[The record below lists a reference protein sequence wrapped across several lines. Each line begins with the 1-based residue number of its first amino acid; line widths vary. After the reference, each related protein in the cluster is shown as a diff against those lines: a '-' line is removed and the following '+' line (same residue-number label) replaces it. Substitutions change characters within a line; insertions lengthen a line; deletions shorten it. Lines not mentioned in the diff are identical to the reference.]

1 MIFDGFLKD
10 PELRRYVESSLVIAS
25 RVLEQFTTDK
35 INKNLLFFDLLDI
48 ESILFANSKSLLI
61 NMLVFTY
68 RRDSLM

>member
-1 MIFDGFLKD
+1 MIFDGFLID

-68 RRDSLM
+68 RGDSLM